1 MMLIGWPFL
10 SEKAIHLQEEL
21 TAINSKKEELNHSV
35 NRVKEL
41 EVIVKLVVLKQTL
54 RQCMKLQF

>member
-1 MMLIGWPFL
+1 MMLIVLLFL

-41 EVIVKLVVLKQTL
+41 EVIVKPIVLKCTL
-54 RQCMKLQF
+54 RQCVKLQF

>member
-1 MMLIGWPFL
+1 MLIGWLFL